1 VHKIPYMAVVGQ
13 REAESDSL
21 ALRVR
26 GAGKKQEIVTVDDF
40 IARVT
45 REVQDRSLAP

>member
-1 VHKIPYMAVVGQ
+1 MAVVGQ

-26 GAGKKQEIVTVDDF
+26 GEGKKQEVMKVDEF
-40 IARVT
+40 VT
-45 REVQDRSLAP
+45 RVVQEVKTRALTP

>member
-1 VHKIPYMAVVGQ
+1 MAIIGK

-26 GAGKKQEIVTVDDF
+26 GAGKKQEVMAVADF
-40 IARVT
+40 IAMV
-45 REVQDRSLAP
+45 EDQLAGRALVP

>member
-1 VHKIPYMAVVGQ
+1 MAVVGQ

-26 GAGKKQEIVTVDDF
+26 GAGKKQEIMPVAAFLDR
-40 IARVT
+40 IGE
-45 REVQDRSLAP
+45 EVRSQALSP